1 MSSLLYLAQCQRQS
15 DNAVMS
21 NGSLGKLLVSENTF
35 QRILLI
41 LIILQT
47 FLSTVTSPMLDNG
60 ENQGSKPIICL
71 LFDTKEF

>member
-21 NGSLGKLLVSENTF
+21 NGSLGKLLVSEKTF